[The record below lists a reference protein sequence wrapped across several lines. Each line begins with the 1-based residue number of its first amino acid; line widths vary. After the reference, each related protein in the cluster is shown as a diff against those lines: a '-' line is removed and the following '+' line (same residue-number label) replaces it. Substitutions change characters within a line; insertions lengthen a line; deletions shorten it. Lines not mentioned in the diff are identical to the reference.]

1 MGVRGER
8 ETVAKQRPT
17 QLSPD
22 PRLSDSLEELYSP
35 EYLRDC
41 ASGHARRERLEEI
54 KRRIDSCAYRVDP
67 DRLAE
72 ELLLR
77 GDLD

>member
-1 MGVRGER
+1 
-8 ETVAKQRPT
+8 VAKQRPT
-17 QLSPD
+17 QASPD
-22 PRLSDSLEELYSP
+22 PRLNDQLEDLYSP

-41 ASGHARRERLEEI
+41 ASGSSRRERLEEI